1 MDSSI
6 LNFSLSNPE
15 GNGQGD
21 VAKLLRSLADVIEA
35 LGDAQVQ
42 DITFASGVTTG
53 EDDLTFTVYYHREAR
68 RR

>member
-1 MDSSI
+1 M
-6 LNFSLSNPE
+6 
-15 GNGQGD
+15 GQGD

-35 LGDAQVQ
+35 MDDAQVQ

-53 EDDLTFTVYYHREAR
+53 EDDLTFTVYYHRKAR